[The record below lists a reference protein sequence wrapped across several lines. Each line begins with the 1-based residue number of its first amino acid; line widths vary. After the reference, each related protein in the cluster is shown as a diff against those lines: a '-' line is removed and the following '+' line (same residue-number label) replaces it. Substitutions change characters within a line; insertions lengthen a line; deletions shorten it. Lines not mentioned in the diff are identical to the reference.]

1 MKGLSVRRQFSIM
14 TERRNYSHRSFYLY
28 ADNHRLFAQ
37 FIDPAFGDSEKPPS
51 TLIFLHEGLGS
62 IAQWGDFP
70 VCLSIMTG
78 LPALVYER
86 WGYGNSDALNIPR
99 TARYLHDEALI
110 SLPDVLEQ
118 ANINDAILIGHS
130 DGGSI
135 ALIFAAAHRDRV
147 RGVITEAAHVFV
159 EDVTINGIRQAVDLF
174 YTTDLRDRLYK
185 YHKGN
190 TDSMFR
196 AWADTWLAPS
206 FRNWNI
212 EEYLSQITCPVLAIQ
227 GEKDEY
233 GTHAQIKS
241 IVRQVA
247 GPAEGLMIPNCGHV
261 PHHQA
266 RERVLNE
273 MGRFIRFLVHSNG
286 N

>member
-14 TERRNYSHRSFYLY
+14 TERKKYSHSSFYLT

-37 FIDPAFGDSEKPPS
+37 FIDPAFGDSGKPPS

-70 VCLSIMTG
+70 VCLSIITG

-86 WGYGNSDALNIPR
+86 WGYGNSDSLNIPR

-159 EDVTINGIRQAVDLF
+159 EDATINGIRQAVDLF

-190 TDSMFR
+190 TDSLFR

-212 EEYLSQITCPVLAIQ
+212 EEYLSPITCPVLALQ

-241 IVRQVA
+241 IVRKVA

-273 MGRFIRFLVHSNG
+273 MGRFIRSLVHSNG